1 MDSKPRAFISYSWS
15 NPEHEQW
22 VVDLADELGDS
33 GVHVLLDKFDLREG
47 HDSIAFMERMVNDP
61 DVKKVLLICDKVY
74 ADKTNNRT
82 GGVGTEAQIISPK
95 VYSEA
100 DQNKFV
106 AVLKERDDEGKP
118 YLPTYY
124 ASRIYIDLS
133 NQENYAQEFER
144 LVRWINDKPLYQRKH
159 IGQRPAYLDE
169 EPEISLGTTPYFRRA
184 IDAIKGNKPSAGG
197 ALTEYFKIIATN
209 FERLRIVRDQSK
221 EWDEQFIENVSSTI
235 PLRNELNQIF
245 EAIAAYDTTGEFGS
259 KVHRFFESLI
269 PYFDRPANL
278 NVGSWFET
286 DFDNFKFLG
295 YEFFIHALAAFIAH
309 ERFDLCS
316 RLLNEH
322 YYNERNQTFGQ
333 DTMVDFSVFCDS
345 IKTLHYRNERMDTRL
360 FSPVGMLIKERL
372 TGTGITEFK
381 LAQAEFVAY
390 LRSEMTAVASDSWCK
405 WWPYMLVFAR
415 RMHGPFEIFA
425 RAQSKAY
432 FDRVKGMFAV
442 QKADD
447 FSPVLEAHGSGQRA
461 PRYDYESISIS
472 LLMGADKLAT
482 RD

>member
-144 LVRWINDKPLYQRKH
+144 LVRWINDKPLYQRKP

-169 EPEISLGTTPYFRRA
+169 EPDISLGTTPHFRRA
-184 IDAIKGNKPSAGG
+184 IDAIKGYKPSAGG
-197 ALTEYFKIIATN
+197 ALTEYFKTIATN
-209 FERLRIVRDQSK
+209 FERLRIVRDQSR
-221 EWDEQFIENVSSTI
+221 EWDEQFLENVSSTI

-245 EAIAAYDTTGEFGS
+245 EAIAVYDTTGDFGS

-269 PYFDRPANL
+269 PYFDRPAN
-278 NVGSWFET
+278 VSSWSET

-295 YEFFIHALAAFIAH
+295 YEFFIHALTAFIAH

-322 YYNERNQTFGQ
+322 YYNERNQATGQ
-333 DTMVDFSVFCDS
+333 DTMVDFSVFRGNIS
-345 IKTLHYRNERMDTRL
+345 ALQYRNQRMNTRY

-372 TGTGITEFK
+372 TGTGLTEFK

-390 LRSEMTAVASDSWCK
+390 LRSEMAAVESNSWSR
-405 WWPYMLVFAR
+405 WWPNMLVFTR
-415 RMHGPFEIFA
+415 SMHGPFEIFA
-425 RAQSKAY
+425 RAQSRAY
-432 FDRVKGMFAV
+432 FDRVKGMFGV
-442 QKADD
+442 KQIDD
-447 FSPVLEAHGSGQRA
+447 FKPVLEAHSSGERA
-461 PRYDYESISIS
+461 PRYDYVSISIS
-472 LLMGADKLAT
+472 RLMGADKLAT